1 MTSDGERDVGEDLE
15 AVVQQLK
22 ELVADLSVDWTRP
35 HPNRVYISVEK
46 QNVRELG
53 RIIFEDFGARFATAT
68 GSDVGEE
75 LEVIYHFAYD
85 AVGLVANM
93 RVRTPKGDPV
103 VPSVTPVVPAAEW
116 IEREMNDLVGIVFE
130 GHPDPRRLILA
141 DNWPE
146 GVYPLRREHR
156 DGA

>member
-1 MTSDGERDVGEDLE
+1 MAEDLE
-15 AVVQQLK
+15 AVVQHLK

-35 HPNRVYISVEK
+35 HLNRVYMSVEK

-85 AVGLVANM
+85 AVGLIANM

-103 VPSVTPVVPAAEW
+103 LPSVTPVVPAAEW
-116 IEREMNDLVGIVFE
+116 IEREMNDLLGLVFE
-130 GHPDPRRLILA
+130 GHPDPRRLLLA

>member
-1 MTSDGERDVGEDLE
+1 M
-15 AVVQQLK
+15 K

>member
-1 MTSDGERDVGEDLE
+1 MTSDGERDVAEDLE
-15 AVVQQLK
+15 TVVQHLK

-85 AVGLVANM
+85 TVGLVANM
-93 RVRTPKGDPV
+93 RVRTPMGDPV
-103 VPSVTPVVPAAEW
+103 IPSLTSVVSAAEW
-116 IEREMNDLVGIVFE
+116 IEREMNDLLGIVFE
-130 GHPDPRRLILA
+130 GHPDPRRLLLA

-146 GVYPLRREHR
+146 GVYPLRREYR
-156 DGA
+156 DGK